1 MKKHYFGI
9 PFKSDDFPQ
18 DVDLKDFAA
27 RLFVSPKISV
37 EKAKQVLLIPKS
49 IKYDHFFSSTTK
61 QITEVAVKQKKGE
74 NLKTLY
80 SGKMQDWMMHFGKV
94 NFEELQ
100 YIEDTFHIT
109 RDVFGENV
117 KHKIVDRII
126 DSPRALADNI
136 KQHIKGQDDIIES
149 VAIPFYQHLE
159 SKRLGTSCKV
169 KTPFLLVGKTGSGK
183 SEMLRLF
190 GEIANEVANIPVI
203 RINSADCSPNSWKG
217 KHIVDIISEH
227 INDDSDLEKLKYAII
242 IFHEIDK
249 ITHFNAQNYA
259 GDYNSDKDIDMQRD
273 IMRLFERKHSLVIEN
288 QFGVYSVKQQ
298 LEADNFLIVFEGAF
312 AGIEKL
318 IASRLNVNN
327 RIGFSTKD
335 APNKRDANQ
344 YLLKQLD
351 YPDLERWGFLPEL
364 LGRLGNVHVLNPLT
378 ESVVYEIMMSAKDN
392 LIEAHKTEC
401 AQQGFTLEFT
411 ECGLRK
417 IARIIVESE
426 LGVRS
431 LGTVLDKLMSDV
443 YFNCDEYRDTTF
455 TIDEAFVERNLSV
468 KTISKGYGKQI

>member
-1 MKKHYFGI
+1 MKKNYFGI
-9 PFKSDDFPQ
+9 AFKTNDFPPN
-18 DVDLKDFAA
+18 VDLKDFAA
-27 RLFVSPKISV
+27 RLFIAPKISV
-37 EKAKQVLLIPKS
+37 EKAKQILLIPKS
-49 IKYDHFFSSTTK
+49 IKYGHFFNSTTK
-61 QITEVAVKQKKGE
+61 QIEEIVEKQKNGIY
-74 NLKTLY
+74 LKPLY

-100 YIEDTFHIT
+100 YIEETYNIT
-109 RDVFGENV
+109 RDVFGDSV

-126 DSPRALADNI
+126 DSPKAIADNV
-136 KQHIKGQDDIIES
+136 KQHIKGQPEIIDAIS
-149 VAIPFYQHLE
+149 IPFYQHIE
-159 SKRLGTSCKV
+159 SKRLGTTSKV

-249 ITHFNAQNYA
+249 ITHYNSQNFA
-259 GDYNSDKDIDMQRD
+259 GEYSSDKDIDMQRD
-273 IMRLFERKHSLVIEN
+273 IMRLFERKHNLVIEN
-288 QFGVYSVKQQ
+288 QFGVYSVRQQ

-318 IASRLNVNN
+318 IANRLNVNN
-327 RIGFSTKD
+327 RIGFSTEN

-351 YPDLERWGFLPEL
+351 YPDLERWGYFPEL
-364 LGRLGNVHVLNPLT
+364 LGRIGNVHVLNPLT
-378 ESVVYEIMMSAKDN
+378 ESVVYDIMMSAKDN

-417 IARIIVESE
+417 IARVIVESD

-431 LGTVLDKLMSDV
+431 LGTVLDKLMSEV
-443 YFNCDEYRDTTF
+443 YFNCDEYRNTTF
-455 TIDEAFVERNLSV
+455 TIDEGFVERNLSV
-468 KTISKGYGKQI
+468 KTISKGNSKQM